1 MNSHG
6 KRKIQYVCV
15 CVCVGVGVGGWGSI
29 KNCFYNITFFRTSY
43 GLFNPAIIT
52 SHERAITDSI
62 Y

>member
-15 CVCVGVGVGGWGSI
+15 WVGGCGCWGGGSI

>member
-1 MNSHG
+1 MEKEKYSM
-6 KRKIQYVCV
+6 YVCEWE
-15 CVCVGVGVGGWGSI
+15 GVGVGGSI
-29 KNCFYNITFFRTSY
+29 KNSFYNITFFRTSY

>member
-15 CVCVGVGVGGWGSI
+15 WVGGCGCWGGSI